1 MTSFVVSQWSIEMEP
16 EVEEWLD
23 SLSPVLF
30 AVVASRVDYLA
41 DVGTSIRMP
50 RSRALGDGHF
60 ELRFDLGR
68 LAQRITCFFPG
79 EGRIVLLTVFRK
91 QRQNERAEVARA
103 RLAMRVRVEQAHTA
117 DEEDE

>member
-1 MTSFVVSQWSIEMEP
+1 VVSQWSVEMEP

-23 SLSPVLF
+23 SLPPVLF

-41 DVGTSIRMP
+41 DVGASIRMP
-50 RSRALGDGHF
+50 RSRSLGDGLF

-68 LAQRITCFFPG
+68 LAQRITFFFPG
-79 EGRIVLLTVFRK
+79 ERRIVLLTVFRK

-103 RLAMRVRVEQAHTA
+103 RMAMRVCVEQAHTA